1 LRAVSLDHY
10 DNTRGWMLSNLDGEV
25 SVDGD
30 VRLDPLPQGAPF
42 RTVTAEIQVTGHDD
56 RFLPLLSAP
65 LTVQM
70 DGGQADAWRYDPTS
84 GTVFG
89 RGATTAGKRYWVAAD
104 EPRPSVAALTASR
117 PLAADDPLLR
127 RFTTLPAALD
137 PRVTSLVGRLIGDAT
152 SPYALV
158 RSIQDYFTTPAN
170 GFVYSLATAPG
181 TGDSYLLDFLRL
193 RRGYCEQYAGAMAVL
208 VRAAGIPAR
217 VVLGYTPGTRR
228 PDGSREI
235 TSSDAHS
242 WVEVYF
248 QGLGW
253 VPFDPTPIA
262 EGRQVALPWAPRVGT
277 PAAVASG
284 SDAAAAPSSARRAAQ
299 TVHHDLAGG
308 GAPTAATP
316 TAQTS
321 SGRPLLLALAAVLL
335 LAAVFAVPAL
345 LRAGQRRRRLRAGRA
360 SMLWDELI
368 ATAVDLGRRIDPAWT
383 PRRTAAELSA
393 TTDGRNSR
401 IPQAAEDAV
410 LQLALGEESASY
422 SRAGGGPVDPALTAA
437 LHAARRGLLQGV
449 PARTRLRALLWPS
462 SLVIGTDGRRTAWLR
477 RWTFRRPAR
486 TGRPRT
492 V

>member
-1 LRAVSLDHY
+1 
-10 DNTRGWMLSNLDGEV
+10 
-25 SVDGD
+25 
-30 VRLDPLPQGAPF
+30 
-42 RTVTAEIQVTGHDD
+42 
-56 RFLPLLSAP
+56 
-65 LTVQM
+65 
-70 DGGQADAWRYDPTS
+70 
-84 GTVFG
+84 
-89 RGATTAGKRYWVAAD
+89 
-104 EPRPSVAALTASR
+104 
-117 PLAADDPLLR
+117 
-127 RFTTLPAALD
+127 
-137 PRVTSLVGRLIGDAT
+137 
-152 SPYALV
+152 
-158 RSIQDYFTTPAN
+158 
-170 GFVYSLATAPG
+170 
-181 TGDSYLLDFLRL
+181 
-193 RRGYCEQYAGAMAVL
+193 MAVL

-217 VVLGYTPGTRR
+217 VALGYTPGTRR
-228 PDGSREI
+228 PDGSRVI

-277 PAAVASG
+277 PAAAASG
-284 SDAAAAPSSARRAAQ
+284 STVAAAPSSAGRAAQ

-316 TAQTS
+316 TRQTS

-360 SMLWDELI
+360 SALWDELI

-383 PRRTAAELSA
+383 PRRTAAELS
-393 TTDGRNSR
+393 TTAGSDSR
-401 IPQAAEDAV
+401 SPQAVPDAV

-422 SRAGGGPVDPALTAA
+422 SRAGGGPVDPGLTAA
-437 LHAARRGLLQGV
+437 LHAARRGLLQAV

-462 SLVIGTDGRRTAWLR
+462 SLVIGTDGRRTDLLR
-477 RWTFRRPAR
+477 RWTSFRRTTRP
-486 TGRPRT
+486 GRPRT